1 MANAWLTHVKQFWAK
16 HKGKMSY
23 RQALVAAK
31 KTYKKKSAPAKKKD
45 PRSRRIYLSPS
56 EEEKS

>member
-31 KTYKKKSAPAKKKD
+31 KTYSKKGKTKTKKKSSKK
-45 PRSRRIYLSPS
+45 
-56 EEEKS
+56 